1 MEALAA
7 YFDRL
12 RVLIPARTLGLF
24 LVCGTIA
31 QTIAISSSSPTG
43 LIVMS
48 FVTLGVCILVNF
60 LGGMLTD
67 KKPWH
72 AALISSGAL
81 ILFSFSQPAYGPLGA
96 LGVKEPWV
104 YGSLAIVAA
113 AYPLIIATFY
123 RGAEQQVQAARAAR
137 NNLRLAAA

>member
-1 MEALAA
+1 MEALTA

-24 LVCGTIA
+24 LVGGTIA
-31 QTIAISSSSPTG
+31 QTIATSSNSKTG
-43 LIVMS
+43 LVVMS
-48 FVTLGVCILVNF
+48 FVILGVCVLLNF

-81 ILFSFSQPAYGPLGA
+81 ILFSFSQSAYGPLGA

-104 YGSLAIVAA
+104 YGTLAFVAA

-123 RGAEQQVQAARAAR
+123 RGSEPQVQAAQAAR
-137 NNLRLAAA
+137 ESLRLAA